1 MWPLLLIGAGIFGL
15 SLASQGVGASQLMI
29 NQSSYGFD
37 LKSLELLVNMQFTNP
52 TNQEFKITYIFLDIM
67 QGATLLGQ
75 IRQENLENTFI
86 IRPNSDQQYTI
97 RVKPNLQSF
106 ALQAYKSL
114 LLGTKVKKKLPDL
127 KITGN
132 IKVNNIK
139 IPYNQT
145 VSYS

>member
-1 MWPLLLIGAGIFGL
+1 MWPLLLIGAGVFGL
-15 SLASQGVGASQLMI
+15 SLISQGVGASRLMI
-29 NQSSYGFD
+29 NQASYGFD

-52 TNQEFKITYIFLDIM
+52 GNQEFKINYIFLDIM

-75 IRQENLENTFI
+75 IRQQDLESTYI
-86 IRPNSDQQYTI
+86 ILPNSNRQYII
-97 RVKPNLQSF
+97 RVKPNLQNF

-114 LLGTKVKKKLPDL
+114 LLGTKAKKKLPDL
-127 KITGN
+127 TITGN